1 MHYRDIM
8 NREERGRRR
17 GGRGEEMI
25 ARTEEEER
33 RGYGIA
39 THQQSVLQ

>member
-17 GGRGEEMI
+17 
-25 ARTEEEER
+25 EEEER